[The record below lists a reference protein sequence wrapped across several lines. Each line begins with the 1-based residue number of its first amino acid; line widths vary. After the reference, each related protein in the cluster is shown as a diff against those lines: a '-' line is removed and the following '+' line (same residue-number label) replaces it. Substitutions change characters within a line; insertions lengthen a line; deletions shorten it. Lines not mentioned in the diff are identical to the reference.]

1 MMVYMQEREVLVGG
15 LFFIWQQSLP
25 NVHKTSNLK
34 TKNKI
39 KADFI
44 KVSCI
49 KLSDAAHFL
58 QSSTQL

>member
-1 MMVYMQEREVLVGG
+1 MMVYMQEREVLAG
-15 LFFIWQQSLP
+15 LFLKRQQSLP
-25 NVHKTSNLK
+25 NVPKTSNLT

-44 KVSCI
+44 KVTCI
-49 KLSDAAHFL
+49 KLTDAAHFL